1 MSYTPTNWVTGD
13 VVTAEKLNKIEQG
26 IVGSSI
32 GGGGAFV
39 VTFTADFDNGTYT
52 NVETDHTYAEVKA
65 AIEAGQA
72 VIFQQHLDGEEI
84 CGQAYAAMFDGF
96 VYAVN
101 FDLNL
106 EDSLMFG
113 TRYYLPAPEMEADP
127 AMVDFNLNFVA

>member
-1 MSYTPTNWVTGD
+1 MDIMDIMMAKALSG
-13 VVTAEKLNKIEQG
+13 G
-26 IVGSSI
+26 GS
-32 GGGGAFV
+32 GGGTGGGALV
-39 VTFTADFDNGTYT
+39 VTFTADYDNGAYI
-52 NVETDHTYAEVKA
+52 NVATDHTYAEVKA

-72 VIFQQHLDGEEI
+72 VIFQQLDGEES
-84 CGQAYAAMFDGF
+84 CAQAYAAMFDGF

-127 AMVDFNLNFVA
+127 ALVDFNLNFVE